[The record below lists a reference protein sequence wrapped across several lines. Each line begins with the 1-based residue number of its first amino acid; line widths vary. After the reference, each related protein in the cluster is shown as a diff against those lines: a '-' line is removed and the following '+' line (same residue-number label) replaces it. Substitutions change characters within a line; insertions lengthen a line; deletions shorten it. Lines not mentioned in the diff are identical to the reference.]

1 MGKTTIETTIHFGT
15 GVGQVPGQRFF
26 LFTGPL
32 AGEGVFSVSGGLP
45 CAWTTGAAPELR
57 AGALLRAEREEHRV
71 LGRAWVPGLV
81 DGGENRPDALCW
93 LVETLVPAPAAMPQA
108 RALELSRSGFALAW
122 ITLSDK
128 GSRGERAD
136 ASGPLVEEL
145 VRAAMPVSLARG
157 FLMPDDERGIRALLT
172 HLALEAGF
180 DLIATTG
187 GTGVAPRDV
196 TPEATLGVIEKRL
209 PGFERAMT
217 ITSLAKTPTG
227 AVSRAVCGTLGGAL
241 ILNLPGSPK
250 AVRECLGAVLPA
262 VAHTIEKLQGDP
274 ADCAQLAAGPGK

>member
-1 MGKTTIETTIHFGT
+1 MGEISVSFGK
-15 GVGQVPGQRFF
+15 GVGQTAGQRFY

-32 AGEGVFSVSGGLP
+32 AGPHVEATSGSLP
-45 CAWTTGAAPELR
+45 CAWTADAPANLRVGAVL
-57 AGALLRAEREEHRV
+57 GAEREEYRV
-71 LGRAWVPGLV
+71 LGRSWVPAAI
-81 DGGENRPDALCW
+81 GGELRPDSLCW
-93 LVETLVPAPAAMPQA
+93 LMETLIPAPSAMPA
-108 RALELSRSGFALAW
+108 ERSLTLSRSGFALAW

-145 VRAAMPVSLARG
+145 VRAAMPVNLARG

-172 HLALEAGF
+172 HLALDCGF

-196 TPEATLGVIEKRL
+196 TPEATSAVIEKRM

-217 ITSLAKTPTG
+217 VTSLAKTPHG

-262 VAHTIEKLQGDP
+262 IAHTIEKLQGDP
-274 ADCAQLAAGPGK
+274 SDCAAPGK